1 MAADDVWQRPAG
13 RRVIVHDRMQPRY
26 VYYCVEPPGEN
37 FATAFRPEL
46 TPQQMLELG
55 VFGGKYMTDCRAEF
69 PADWFARAKLGA
81 ARHDA
86 RLNYFGV
93 NASQSLATWRRNGWI
108 HPQDP
113 RGWFQWYCRY
123 YRAAGWTRKTR
134 ARSRGGKRFAATP
147 RKSAAIASRAIHFAV
162 PASAR
167 RCCNGHMIA
176 ACSRDRRVPER

>member
-1 MAADDVWQRPAG
+1 VQREVVVNDTMQSGYRYFRSAPMGARFHPEFKPDLTPAG
-13 RRVIVHDRMQPRY
+13 
-26 VYYCVEPPGEN
+26 
-37 FATAFRPEL
+37 
-46 TPQQMLELG
+46 MLSLG
-55 VFGGKYMTDCRAEF
+55 VFCGNYMTDCRDEF
-69 PADWFARAKLGA
+69 PAEWFEGARLAESKA
-81 ARHDA
+81 DCS
-86 RLNYFGV
+86 LNYFGV
-93 NASQSLATWRRNGWI
+93 RAGSSLREWRAKGWI
-108 HPQDP
+108 HPDDP